1 MNREAQRRKKWIRWA
16 LAAVLAADLVLLV
29 IHWRPTESPQAQK
42 QAEDRL
48 EVQRKLLAAD
58 VDRARSIRQRLPDI
72 QREADEFFAK
82 ELREAST
89 GYSAI
94 VADLG
99 VVAQQAG
106 LQTDAISFKQ
116 REVPN
121 RGVIE
126 VEVAATVDGSYPSL
140 ITFIN
145 GLERS
150 SNFYVLDSLSL
161 ASSAGGNLKLNLQL
175 RTYFRS

>member
-16 LAAVLAADLVLLV
+16 LAAVLAVDLVLLV

-42 QAEDRL
+42 RDEDHL
-48 EVQRKLLAAD
+48 EVERKLLAAD
-58 VDRARSIRQRLPDI
+58 VDRAWSIRRRLPDI

-99 VVAQQAG
+99 GVAQQAG
-106 LQTDAISFKQ
+106 LQTDSITFKQ
-116 REVPN
+116 RDVPN

-126 VEVAATVDGSYPSL
+126 VEVAAVVDGSYPSL